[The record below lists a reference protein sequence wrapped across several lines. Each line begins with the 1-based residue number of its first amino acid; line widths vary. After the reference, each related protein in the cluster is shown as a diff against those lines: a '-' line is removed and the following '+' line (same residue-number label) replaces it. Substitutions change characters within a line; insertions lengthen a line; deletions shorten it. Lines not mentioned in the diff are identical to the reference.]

1 MVMEVLGHQLLK
13 WIIKSNYMGLPLV
26 CVKAIIKQV
35 THTLVQET
43 LIGIS
48 VVTMAGNHQDPQ
60 SVAAGDSHI
69 LI

>member
-35 THTLVQET
+35 TRERRVRRYRQALQP
-43 LIGIS
+43 L
-48 VVTMAGNHQDPQ
+48 AG
-60 SVAAGDSHI
+60 GDSPT
-69 LI
+69 LN